1 MIYLKDMGLINNFY
15 KTLEAV
21 LISFWGLTIIDLI
34 PFISGIHLFDSVD
47 KGIKTGM
54 AFFGLVYFILKGLH
68 NYKMNKLE
76 RDEKRILN
84 DKLREELESM
94 ELDNEEKKR

>member
-1 MIYLKDMGLINNFY
+1 MIHLKDMGLINKFY
-15 KTLEAV
+15 KALEAV
-21 LISFWGLTIIDLI
+21 LFSFWGLTLIDLF
-34 PFISGIHLFDSVD
+34 PFIADVHLFDSVD
-47 KGIKTGM
+47 KGIKTTM
-54 AFFGLVYFILKGLH
+54 AFFGLIYFVLKGIH

-94 ELDNEEKKR
+94 ELDNEEKKS